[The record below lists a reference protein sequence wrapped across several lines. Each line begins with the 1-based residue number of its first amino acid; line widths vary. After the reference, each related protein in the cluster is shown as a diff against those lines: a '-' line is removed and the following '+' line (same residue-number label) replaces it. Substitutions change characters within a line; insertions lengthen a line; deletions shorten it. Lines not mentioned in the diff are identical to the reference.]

1 MKPLHASPRPRAQ
14 PTAADRALFG
24 EVLPYVWHA
33 LSRMG
38 VAEADRDELAQEVV
52 IAAYKKRHEYD
63 PTRASPCQ
71 WCSGFVTYVARN
83 HLRKKQG
90 GLGPLEELTSE
101 VIDERPGPEEQYMA
115 QIHHR
120 LLHEVLLPQV
130 DLDAR
135 VVVIGID
142 LEELD
147 FKTVAEQEQIP
158 LSTAYARHRRGRQQ
172 LEDAYARHQRKHR
185 ARGLLVLPLT
195 LDQLLAAD
203 RTIPALPAELVN
215 RAWTN
220 VQRALAW
227 RAPLRA
233 MASLP
238 QSSALVLVPT
248 FIAGAV
254 VGAVL
259 LSIFQSP
266 PKPSV
271 VVVQPEPPKS
281 APLGVLST
289 AAPDVLM
296 PAVAALPTPQASSA
310 SPRDFGNAQRDF
322 EVAYQAFNHGSYD
335 AALAALAAHERNF
348 PAGAFTAERKSLRAR
363 IAGLRAAGEPQK

>member
-1 MKPLHASPRPRAQ
+1 MAG
-14 PTAADRALFG
+14 DRAFFG
-24 EVLPYVWHA
+24 EVLPYVWHS

-38 VAEADRDELAQEVV
+38 VPEADRDEVAQEVV
-52 IAAYKKRHEYD
+52 IAAFRRRHEYD

-71 WCSGFVTYVARN
+71 WCSGFVMRVARN
-83 HLRKKQG
+83 HLRSKQA

-101 VIDERPGPEEQYMA
+101 VVDERPGPEERYMA
-115 QIHHR
+115 QIQHQ
-120 LLHEVLLPQV
+120 LLHDVLLPQV

-142 LEELD
+142 LDELD
-147 FKTVAEQEQIP
+147 VKTVAEQEQIP
-158 LSTAYARHRRGRQQ
+158 LSTAYARHKRGRQQ
-172 LEDAYARHQRKHR
+172 LQDAYARHQREQK
-185 ARGLLVLPLT
+185 ARGLLVLPFT

-215 RAWTN
+215 RTWSN

-233 MASLP
+233 IGTLP
-238 QSSALVLVPT
+238 KWSALVLVPT

-259 LSIFQSP
+259 FSILQSP
-266 PKPSV
+266 PPPSV
-271 VVVQPEPPKS
+271 VVMQPEPAKS
-281 APLGVLST
+281 APLGMLT
-289 AAPDVLM
+289 PAAPEVRP
-296 PAVAALPTPQASSA
+296 PAVPNLPTPRTSSA
-310 SPRDFGNAQRDF
+310 PAQDFRKAQREF
-322 EVAYQAFNHGSYD
+322 EVAYQAFDHGNYD

-348 PAGAFTAERKSLRAR
+348 PAGVFAPEREGLRAR
-363 IAGLRAAGEPQK
+363 IAELRPAGAPQK